1 MAEVRRDMWG
11 QEYRTSSADCAAALD
26 AYYAATMAYGRG
38 RGAAV
43 LRAAFAD
50 PACVLAAALAAH
62 FVAPRDP
69 AAAAA
74 YLAAAADNL
83 VTKLPRRPA
92 DGAVRFRSRAVR
104 SRLPACLNLWAVF
117 VRVQDNATDYE
128 KAVFRVHNAMVGE
141 EKDDELAI
149 ERHFEVCV
157 ESIRASVSGTQLG
170 AIG

>member
-11 QEYRTSSADCAAALD
+11 QQYRTSSADCAAALD
-26 AYYAATMAYGRG
+26 AYYAATMAFGRG

-43 LRAAFAD
+43 RRAAAAD

-83 VTKLPRRPA
+83 VSLLADSLTARP
-92 DGAVRFRSRAVR
+92 GL
-104 SRLPACLNLWAVF
+104 LPAPHPFPTRCFNRWSM
-117 VRVQDNATDYE
+117 QDKATDYE
-128 KAVFRVHNAMVGE
+128 RAIFRAHSALVGE
-141 EKDDELAI
+141 EKDDELAL
-149 ERHFEVCV
+149 ERHFEVCMD
-157 ESIRASVSGTQLG
+157 SIRVSVLGT
-170 AIG
+170 